1 MIITVAGN
9 IGIPIT
15 RRNKEIVDKYGISFN
30 EDDTLESVRDQFSK
44 VKKQHRKLRRVYDT
58 LNRTAVKS
66 IHQYAAKR
74 GGGVANLIF
83 DDVSSVWKA
92 TMFIDETKEDE
103 VVVRSEYIIH
113 KKIDQ
118 SFKSCV
124 LERASLENMLKAK
137 VKILQDVYQEQ
148 LKVMLTEYRIDVTNV
163 ENHCLRNFLKKSRW
177 NLERAKEKAISELS
191 WQILSHD

>member
-9 IGIPIT
+9 ISVPIT

-30 EDDTLESVRDQFSK
+30 EDDTLESVRGQFSK
-44 VKKQHRKLRRVYDT
+44 VKKQHRQLRRAYDK
-58 LNRTAVKS
+58 LNGNAVNS

-92 TMFIDETKEDE
+92 TMFIDEAKEDE
-103 VVVRSEYIIH
+103 VVVRSEYSIH

-118 SFKSCV
+118 SFKKTL
-124 LERASLENMLKAK
+124 LEKASLENMLKAK
-137 VKILQDVYQEQ
+137 VRILQDVYEKQ
-148 LKVMLTEYRIDVTNV
+148 LKVFLMDYGIDVMNV
-163 ENHCLRNFLKKSRW
+163 EDHCLSIFLKRSRW
-177 NLERAKEKAISELS
+177 NLEGAKEKAVSELS
-191 WQILSHD
+191 SANPGM